1 MRVQR
6 AEKAKN
12 ELDPNYHP
20 KEAGIPWTITGG
32 HDPWSG
38 PGRRHAGPGPAFWLT
53 DYLVSQTLMAAY
65 QERAAEL
72 AAARMSYSEPMSP
85 AVKDLVAAEV
95 QRQLAL
101 ENAEASAGAAQ
112 TPPDPGS
119 SGVARMLSDGQ
130 PHVFVVSSGL
140 DVTSTN
146 GECSVTEDPSNCD
159 SW

>member
-1 MRVQR
+1 MDHHGRTRSMEWAR
-6 AEKAKN
+6 ASAC
-12 ELDPNYHP
+12 
-20 KEAGIPWTITGG
+20 
-32 HDPWSG
+32 
-38 PGRRHAGPGPAFWLT
+38 RPGPAFWLI
-53 DYLVSQTLMAAY
+53 DYLVSLTLIAAY

-72 AAARMSYSEPMSP
+72 AVAAMSYSEPMSP

-130 PHVFVVSSGL
+130 PHVFVVNNGL

-146 GECSVTEDPSNCD
+146 GECPVTEGDVLQLLGAMRSGATAAD
-159 SW
+159 LRVLAS